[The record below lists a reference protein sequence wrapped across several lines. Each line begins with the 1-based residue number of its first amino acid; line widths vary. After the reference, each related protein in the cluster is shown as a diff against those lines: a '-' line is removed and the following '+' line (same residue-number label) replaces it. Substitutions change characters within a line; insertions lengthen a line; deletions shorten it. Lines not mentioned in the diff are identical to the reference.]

1 MNDKEQKRR
10 YELAQ
15 SLHSLFEYLC
25 ATDMEVDEKYLD
37 ALMDAAQIVS
47 PEYIAGFT
55 KELERGMND
64 PEIIAAV
71 EEAKKT
77 PGYQAALELIKQ
89 RRKELGWDK

>member
-1 MNDKEQKRR
+1 MTEKEQKRR
-10 YELAQ
+10 YELAR

-25 ATDMEVDEKYLD
+25 ATDMEVDEKLLD

-47 PEYIAGFT
+47 PEYMEDFNKKLIA
-55 KELERGMND
+55 GMND

-77 PGYQAALELIKQ
+77 PGYQEALDKINQ